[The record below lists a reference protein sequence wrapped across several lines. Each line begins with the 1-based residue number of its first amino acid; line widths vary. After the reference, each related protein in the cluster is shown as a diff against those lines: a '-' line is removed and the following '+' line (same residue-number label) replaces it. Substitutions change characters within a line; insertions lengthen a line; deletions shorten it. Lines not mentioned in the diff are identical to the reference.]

1 MDDEAKNLGI
11 AAAELQPARRVTFC
25 LLHIYACFYSVPN
38 YRSAR
43 VCLISFFIT
52 GQTDRRHVSSPP
64 SFGVH
69 DFREMSKYFGMAL
82 GGVLHRLCMCIAY
95 SVFSSHEASRGDP
108 AGKIFALQNRKDES
122 AYACAPSQRQNV
134 TRKFNIYY
142 FCSRDNHNDTS
153 FFYVTSLSSHNLQS
167 HF

>member
-11 AAAELQPARRVTFC
+11 AAAELQPARCVTFC

-82 GGVLHRLCMCIAY
+82 GGVLHRLCVYRLFRILFARG
-95 SVFSSHEASRGDP
+95 FSWRSC
-108 AGKIFALQNRKDES
+108 RKDICFAKS
-122 AYACAPSQRQNV
+122 
-134 TRKFNIYY
+134 KG
-142 FCSRDNHNDTS
+142 
-153 FFYVTSLSSHNLQS
+153 
-167 HF
+167 